1 MAEQTTGGDTQT
13 AKTQTAKTTTSTTAA
28 GAQTEQQQQQTQQT
42 QQTQQQQYSQADI
55 DRAVQRAIETREKNL
70 KAELESKALAEQG
83 KFKEV
88 AERAE
93 ARARALE
100 LDRDTARHL
109 AEMGLPQLA
118 SAFELDVTTLDGR
131 KAAAK
136 AVKSLIDEA
145 VEARVAER
153 LKTKPATGNANGS
166 TTPVRPD
173 QMSPADWAKRRSELG
188 IR

>member
-1 MAEQTTGGDTQT
+1 MADQQTTGGATQT
-13 AKTQTAKTTTSTTAA
+13 ATTTSTAA

-42 QQTQQQQYSQADI
+42 QQTQQQTYSQADL
-55 DRAVQRAIETREKNL
+55 DRAIQRAIETRERNIKT
-70 KAELESKALAEQG
+70 ELEQKALVEQG
-83 KFKEV
+83 RFKEAAEA
-88 AERAE
+88 AER
-93 ARARALE
+93 RARALE

-109 AEMGLPQLA
+109 AEVGLPQLA
-118 SAFELDVTTLDGR
+118 GAFEMDVTTLDGR

-136 AVKSLIDEA
+136 AVKALIDEA